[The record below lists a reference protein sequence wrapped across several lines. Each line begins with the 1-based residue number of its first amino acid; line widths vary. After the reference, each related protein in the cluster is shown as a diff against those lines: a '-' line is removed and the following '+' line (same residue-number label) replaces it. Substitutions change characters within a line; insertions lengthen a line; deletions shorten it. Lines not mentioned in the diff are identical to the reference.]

1 MNYPISQIE
10 RWDFYMIMPKCKYVR
25 EISISPNFAIRHLA
39 KCAGMPYAI
48 GNDPI
53 GGLRKNVI

>member
-25 EISISPNFAIRHLA
+25 EISISPNFAIRHVVGNNSESC
-39 KCAGMPYAI
+39 KMRWNAI
-48 GNDPI
+48 CN
-53 GGLRKNVI
+53 RQ